1 MFISYPACFYYSRA
15 EEVPFFVTFPDFPNS
30 ATQGNDITD
39 ALVMASDWLGLRVAD
54 DLVENRNIPAPS
66 AINELSLVKNDPNS
80 EVGEFDPKRSFISM
94 VLVNLDEYLN
104 EATLTDGITLPK
116 PANEDQQDGLA

>member
-1 MFISYPACFYYSRA
+1 MFISYPACFYYSRT

-54 DLVENRNIPAPS
+54 DLAENRDIPAPT
-66 AINELSLVKNDPNS
+66 AINELLLVKDNLNF

-94 VLVNLDEYLN
+94 VLVNLNEYLD
-104 EATLTDGITLPK
+104 EAMLTNPTTPQKLT
-116 PANEDQQDGLA
+116 NEDQ